1 MNPHTDNPK
10 EAEGAKKC
18 PMHLLPT
25 AFTTQTAYALQ
36 HGAHKSG
43 PNKTGYGEWNWRDA
57 GIHATTYIGAIM
69 RHLAA
74 WQDGEDIDESGYSHI
89 AHIAASCAIILDA
102 QKVGMLVDDR
112 KKTAEIRHNYTP
124 GRSTWT
130 EKMIK
135 VPYDSAAHS
144 AAYP

>member
-25 AFTTQTAYALQ
+25 AFTTQTAYVLQ
-36 HGAHKSG
+36 HGAAKYS
-43 PNKTGYGEWNWRDA
+43 EFNWRDA

-74 WQDGEDIDESGYSHI
+74 WQDGENLDESGYSHI

-112 KKTAEIRHNYTP
+112 KKCVSDDWKQHLREYMKKMYETP
-124 GRSTWT
+124 
-130 EKMIK
+130 
-135 VPYDSAAHS
+135 
-144 AAYP
+144 